1 MFYIYSSALALS
13 QYRYTVSDFKKDPVS
28 SMVYPVFDS
37 FEQTKKVAGVLAVSL
52 YWSLYFEDILST
64 KAKGIEVVLEN
75 TLNQTFTY
83 RIDGPVVT
91 YLGPGDRHDPSY
103 DYLMVSADVAEYV
116 NTLALP
122 TTRSYTAVN
131 LNNEFLAYKL
141 RVYPS
146 SETEDDCLTNEPVI
160 FTVVV
165 AMVFLFTSLIF
176 MAYDL
181 FVARRQRIV
190 MKRALASG
198 AIVNSLFP
206 EQVRK
211 QLYQENENKQKEEPN
226 STAESFMRALASGA
240 IVNSLLPEQVRKQ
253 LYQETNRTAE
263 SFMRSSDE
271 RLVEES
277 TPRQNA
283 ALFEKTT
290 LLFADLAGFT
300 KWSSGKTPAQV
311 FDLLEAFYG
320 AFDAIALKRGVFKV
334 ETIGDC
340 YVAATGLPEPQENHA
355 IIMVRFAR
363 DCMVKLNELKHELVD
378 KLGAETAELEMRVG
392 LHSGPVTAGVL
403 RGSKGRFQ
411 LFGDTMNTASRMES
425 NGVRGRIHI
434 SQATA
439 DEVTAKGK
447 GQWITAREDKIV
459 AKGKGE
465 MQTYFIHPHD
475 GKASTK
481 KTASVVSSNFDQE
494 SVILGDEEAPHDVE
508 EHQESAPGDVEK
520 RQESNDAPR
529 HVGFITQYCQ

>member
-1 MFYIYSSALALS
+1 MDECLLRTLYLTLVFHIYSSSALSLS
-13 QYRYTVSDFKKDPVS
+13 QYRYTDSEFKKDPTS
-28 SMVYPVFDS
+28 TMTYPVFDS
-37 FEQTKKVAGVLAVSL
+37 FEQTKKVAGVLTVNL
-52 YWSLYFEDILST
+52 YWSLYFKDVLST

-75 TLNQTFTY
+75 TLNQSFTY
-83 RIDGPVVT
+83 RIDGPEAT

-103 DYLMVSADVAEYV
+103 DYLMVSADVAKYV
-116 NTLALP
+116 NTLASP
-122 TTRSYTAVN
+122 ATRSYTTVN
-131 LNNEFLAYKL
+131 LNDEYLAYKL

-146 SETEDDCLTNEPVI
+146 SKTEDDYLTNEPVI

-165 AMVFLFTSLIF
+165 AAVFLFTSMIF
-176 MAYDL
+176 VFYDVV
-181 FVARRQRIV
+181 VARRQRIV
-190 MKRALASG
+190 MERALASG

-211 QLYQENENKQKEEPN
+211 QLYQENEQKTEPN
-226 STAESFMRALASGA
+226 SKAESFMR
-240 IVNSLLPEQVRKQ
+240 
-253 LYQETNRTAE
+253 
-263 SFMRSSDE
+263 
-271 RLVEES
+271 VEES
-277 TPRQNA
+277 SPRQNA
-283 ALFEKTT
+283 SLFENTT
-290 LLFADLAGFT
+290 ILFADLAGFT

-340 YVAATGLPEPQENHA
+340 YVAVTGLPEPQKNHA

-363 DCMVKLNELKHELVD
+363 DCMAKLNELKHELVD

-425 NGVRGRIHI
+425 NGVRGRIHV

-447 GQWITAREDKIV
+447 GQWVTAREDKIT

-465 MQTYFIHPHD
+465 MQTYFIHAHD
-475 GKASTK
+475 AK
-481 KTASVVSSNFDQE
+481 SSNKTSVFSDFD
-494 SVILGDEEAPHDVE
+494 
-508 EHQESAPGDVEK
+508 
-520 RQESNDAPR
+520 
-529 HVGFITQYCQ
+529 